1 MNENI
6 DENNISEKEKLK
18 HILERNA
25 SIKIL
30 RKDRKKDKFAHE
42 PPSGRKKFL
51 LMSFAAILMATG
63 THFFKYPNHFVIGG
77 VEGASILLS
86 NSLPLSPA
94 FITLILN
101 VSLLVVAYFILGKKF
116 VLKTGYVSILNSL
129 TALLLS
135 KVIPHTVPFT
145 DNKLL
150 ELFCAVLIPA
160 LGSSILF
167 NLSASSGG
175 TDIIAMIINK
185 YTNLNIGKSLLMGDS
200 ILTIMSIKIFGAEIG
215 ILSCLG
221 LLMKGLVVNQIIA
234 SFNTSKLF
242 LIFTSKQEEIIVFIR
257 DKLNRSATVIDGT
270 GLYYKKDQ
278 SVFLCVTNDYEAALF
293 RSYIKQID
301 PRCFITVLDTSSIIG
316 KGFYTTDLH

>member
-25 SIKIL
+25 HIKIL

-77 VEGASILLS
+77 VEGASILIS

-221 LLMKGLVVNQIIA
+221 LLMKGLVVNQIIS
-234 SFNTSKLF
+234 SFNTAKLF
-242 LIFTSKQEEIIVFIR
+242 LIVTSKQEEISVFIR

>member
-6 DENNISEKEKLK
+6 GESNFSEKEKLK

-25 SIKIL
+25 AIKIL

-42 PPSGRKKFL
+42 PLSPRKKFF
-51 LMSFAAILMATG
+51 LMSFASILMANG

-86 NSLPLSPA
+86 NSLPLTPA
-94 FITLILN
+94 FITLVLN
-101 VSLLVVAYFILGKKF
+101 LFLLVLAYFILGKNF
-116 VLKTGYVSILNSL
+116 VIKTGYVSILNSL

-135 KVIPHTVPFT
+135 KIIPHTTPFT

-185 YTNLNIGKSLLMGDS
+185 YTNLNIGKSLLIGDS
-200 ILTIMSIKIFGAEIG
+200 ILTLMSIKMFGAEIG
-215 ILSCLG
+215 LLSCLG
-221 LLMKGLVVNQIIA
+221 LLMKGLVVNQFIA
-234 SFNTSKLF
+234 SFNTAKLF
-242 LIFTSKQEEIIVFIR
+242 LIITSKQEEISVFIR

-293 RSYIKQID
+293 RKYIREID

-316 KGFYTTDLH
+316 KGFYSTDLH

>member
-25 SIKIL
+25 HIKIL

-94 FITLILN
+94 LITLILN

-221 LLMKGLVVNQIIA
+221 LLMKGLVVNQIIS
-234 SFNTSKLF
+234 SFNTAKLF
-242 LIFTSKQEEIIVFIR
+242 LIVTSKQEEISVFIR

>member
-86 NSLPLSPA
+86 NSLSLSPA
-94 FITLILN
+94 LITLILN

-221 LLMKGLVVNQIIA
+221 LLMKGLVVNQIIS
-234 SFNTSKLF
+234 SFNTAKLF
-242 LIFTSKQEEIIVFIR
+242 LIVTSKQEEISVFIR

>member
-6 DENNISEKEKLK
+6 GESNFSEKEKLK

-25 SIKIL
+25 HIKIL

-77 VEGASILLS
+77 VEGASILIS

-221 LLMKGLVVNQIIA
+221 LLMKGLVVNQIIS
-234 SFNTSKLF
+234 SFNTAKLF
-242 LIFTSKQEEIIVFIR
+242 LIVTSKQEEISVFIR

>member
-86 NSLPLSPA
+86 NSLSLSPA
-94 FITLILN
+94 LITLILN

-234 SFNTSKLF
+234 SFNTAKLF
-242 LIFTSKQEEIIVFIR
+242 LIVTSKQEEISVFIR

>member
-1 MNENI
+1 MKEKI
-6 DENNISEKEKLK
+6 DPSELSEKEKIR

-25 SIKIL
+25 AMKIL
-30 RKDRKKDKFAHE
+30 IKDRRKYKFAHE
-42 PPSGRKKFL
+42 PLSERKKFL
-51 LMSFAAILMATG
+51 LMSFAAILMANG

-94 FITLILN
+94 FITLVLN
-101 VSLLVVAYFILGKKF
+101 VSLLILAYFILGKKF

-129 TALLLS
+129 TALALS
-135 KVIPHTVPFT
+135 KIIPHTTPFT

-167 NLSASSGG
+167 YLSASSGG

-185 YTNLNIGKSLLMGDS
+185 YTNLNIGKSLLIGDS
-200 ILTIMSIKIFGAEIG
+200 ILTLLSIKTFGIEIG

-221 LLMKGLVVNQIIA
+221 LLMKGLVVNEFIK
-234 SFNTSKLF
+234 SFNTAKLF
-242 LIFTSKQEEIIVFIR
+242 LIITSKQEEISVFIR
-257 DKLNRSATVIDGT
+257 DKLNRSATVLEST
-270 GLYYKKDQ
+270 GLYYKKEQ

-293 RSYIKQID
+293 RKYIKEID
-301 PRCFITVLDTSSIIG
+301 PHCFITVIDTSSIIG
-316 KGFYTTDLH
+316 KGFYSTDLQ

>member
-6 DENNISEKEKLK
+6 DDNNFSEKEKLK

-86 NSLPLSPA
+86 NSLSLSPA
-94 FITLILN
+94 LITLILN

-221 LLMKGLVVNQIIA
+221 LLMKGLVVNQIIS
-234 SFNTSKLF
+234 SFNTAKLF
-242 LIFTSKQEEIIVFIR
+242 LIVTSKQEEISVFIR

>member
-6 DENNISEKEKLK
+6 DENNFSEKEKLK

-94 FITLILN
+94 LITLILN
-101 VSLLVVAYFILGKKF
+101 VSLLVLAYFILGKKF

-200 ILTIMSIKIFGAEIG
+200 ILTLMSIKIFGAEIG
-215 ILSCLG
+215 MLSCLG

-234 SFNTSKLF
+234 SFNTAKLF
-242 LIFTSKQEEIIVFIR
+242 LIVTSKQEEISVFIR

-293 RSYIKQID
+293 RNYIKQID

>member
-25 SIKIL
+25 HIKIL

-200 ILTIMSIKIFGAEIG
+200 ILTIMSIKIFGPEIG

-234 SFNTSKLF
+234 SFNTAKLF
-242 LIFTSKQEEIIVFIR
+242 LIVTSKQEEISVFIR

>member
-6 DENNISEKEKLK
+6 GESNFSEKEKLK

-86 NSLPLSPA
+86 NSLSLSPA
-94 FITLILN
+94 LITLILN

-221 LLMKGLVVNQIIA
+221 LLMKGLVVNQIIS
-234 SFNTSKLF
+234 SFNTAKLF
-242 LIFTSKQEEIIVFIR
+242 LIVTSKQEEISVFIR

>member
-101 VSLLVVAYFILGKKF
+101 VSLLILAYFILGKKF

-221 LLMKGLVVNQIIA
+221 LLMKGLVVNQIIS
-234 SFNTSKLF
+234 SFNTAKLF
-242 LIFTSKQEEIIVFIR
+242 LIVHR
-257 DKLNRSATVIDGT
+257 N
-270 GLYYKKDQ
+270 KK
-278 SVFLCVTNDYEAALF
+278 
-293 RSYIKQID
+293 K
-301 PRCFITVLDTSSIIG
+301 
-316 KGFYTTDLH
+316 

>member
-6 DENNISEKEKLK
+6 DPNNYSDKEKIK
-18 HILERNA
+18 HILDRNA
-25 SIKIL
+25 AIKIL
-30 RKDRKKDKFAHE
+30 RKDRKKDKFAHKPLSE
-42 PPSGRKKFL
+42 KKKFL
-51 LMSFAAILMATG
+51 LMSFAAILMANG

-86 NSLPLSPA
+86 NSIPLSPA

-101 VSLLVVAYFILGKKF
+101 VTLLVLAYFILGKNF

-129 TALLLS
+129 TALALS
-135 KVIPHTVPFT
+135 KVLPHTTPFT

-200 ILTIMSIKIFGAEIG
+200 ILTILSIKIFGIEIG
-215 ILSCLG
+215 LLSCLG
-221 LLMKGLVVNQIIA
+221 LLMKGVVVNQFIS
-234 SFNTSKLF
+234 SFNTAKLF
-242 LIFTSKQEEIIVFIR
+242 LIITSKQEEISVFIR
-257 DKLNRSATVIDGT
+257 DKLNRSATVLDGT

-278 SVFLCVTNDYEAALF
+278 SVFLCVTNDYEAVLF
-293 RSYIKQID
+293 RKYIKEID

-316 KGFYTTDLH
+316 KGFYTTDLQ

>member
-1 MNENI
+1 MKEKIDPNEL
-6 DENNISEKEKLK
+6 SEKEKIR

-25 SIKIL
+25 AIKIL
-30 RKDRKKDKFAHE
+30 RKDRQKDKFAHE
-42 PPSGRKKFL
+42 PLSNRKKIF
-51 LMSFAAILMATG
+51 LMSFAAILMANG

-94 FITLILN
+94 LITLILN
-101 VSLLVVAYFILGKKF
+101 VTLLVVAYFILGKKF
-116 VLKTGYVSILNSL
+116 VIKTGYVSILNSL

-135 KVIPHTVPFT
+135 KIIPHTTPFT

-160 LGSSILF
+160 VGSSILF

-185 YTNLNIGKSLLMGDS
+185 YTNLNIGKSLLIGDS
-200 ILTIMSIKIFGAEIG
+200 ILTLLSIKIFGVEIG
-215 ILSCLG
+215 LLSCLG
-221 LLMKGLVVNQIIA
+221 LLMKGLVVNEFIK
-234 SFNTSKLF
+234 SFNTAKLF
-242 LIFTSKQEEIIVFIR
+242 LIITSKQEEISVFIR
-257 DKLNRSATVIDGT
+257 DKLNRSATVLEGT

-278 SVFLCVTNDYEAALF
+278 SVFLCVTNDYEAVLF
-293 RSYIKQID
+293 RKYIKEID

-316 KGFYTTDLH
+316 KGFYTTDLQ

>member
-30 RKDRKKDKFAHE
+30 RRDRKKDKFAHE

-86 NSLPLSPA
+86 NSLSLSPA
-94 FITLILN
+94 LITLILN
-101 VSLLVVAYFILGKKF
+101 VSLLVLAYFILGKKF

-221 LLMKGLVVNQIIA
+221 LLMKGLVVNQIIS
-234 SFNTSKLF
+234 SFNTAKLF
-242 LIFTSKQEEIIVFIR
+242 LIVTSKQEEISVFIR